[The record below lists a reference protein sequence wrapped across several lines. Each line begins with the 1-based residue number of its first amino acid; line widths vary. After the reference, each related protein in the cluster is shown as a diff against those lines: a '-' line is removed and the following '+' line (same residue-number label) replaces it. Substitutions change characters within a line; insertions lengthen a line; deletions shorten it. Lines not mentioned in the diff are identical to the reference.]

1 MITRNTNQGEQ
12 TYGNFMGKARS
23 TPLLFQSKLVCFSL
37 LYLFTSLF
45 LALYTSLSQTKCLF
59 RSSPFD
65 PIQAPLF
72 SYPST
77 YGEHKYAIPTHR
89 TSCSSPVY
97 FSEYW
102 MVLKEIQ
109 NLCKNS
115 SWSPS
120 VLRYLPGKAETF
132 AGNLS
137 TQARIPYFVHY
148 NESTEIPCGFLKK
161 FPISDS
167 DRTAMENCEGVVVV
181 SAIFNDHDKI
191 RQPRGLGSE
200 TLDNVCFF
208 LFIDDVTLKG
218 LHYHRLIP
226 RKSQNFKIGAWRVV
240 KVLSKELYENP
251 AMNGVI
257 PKYLVHRL
265 FPNSKFSIWID
276 AKLQLVVDPLLL
288 IHSLVVSENADM
300 AISKHPYHVHTMEEA
315 MATARWQKWSD
326 VDGLKRQMET
336 YCENGLL
343 PWTPSKLPYPSDVP
357 DSALILRKHGL
368 RSNLFSCLLFNEL
381 EAFNPRDQ
389 LAFAYVRDL
398 MSPRLKI
405 NMFDVEVF
413 EQIVVEYR
421 HNIKREGGDSGSQMG
436 SKAPKTKKTKR
447 ASPDL
452 LYVNGSCCSK
462 CQKYLL
468 EMWGEES

>member
-1 MITRNTNQGEQ
+1 
-12 TYGNFMGKARS
+12 MGKVTS

-65 PIQAPLF
+65 PIQSPLF
-72 SYPST
+72 SYPPN
-77 YGEHKYAIPTHR
+77 YGEHKYAIPTQR
-89 TSCSSPVY
+89 KSCSSPVY
-97 FSEYW
+97 FSDYW
-102 MVLKEIQ
+102 KVLKEIQ

-115 SWSPS
+115 SWNSS
-120 VLRYLPGKAETF
+120 VLRYMQGKSETF
-132 AGNLS
+132 GGSFS
-137 TQARIPYFVHY
+137 TQNRISYFVHY

-161 FPISDS
+161 FPVSDS
-167 DRTAMENCEGVVVV
+167 DRTAMEECRGLVVV

-191 RQPRGLGSE
+191 RQPKGIGSK
-200 TLDNVCFF
+200 TLENVCFF
-208 LFIDDVTLKG
+208 MFIDEITLKG
-218 LHYHRLIP
+218 FYQHHLIP
-226 RKSQNFKIGAWRVV
+226 EKSENYKIGAWRVV
-240 KVLSKELYENP
+240 KVLSKGLYKNP

-265 FPNSKFSIWID
+265 FPNAKFSIWVD
-276 AKLQLVVDPLLL
+276 AKMQLMVDPLLL
-288 IHSLVVSENADM
+288 IHTLVVNEKADM
-300 AISKHPYHVHTMEEA
+300 AISKHPYYVHTMEEA
-315 MATARWQKWSD
+315 METARWKKWWD

-343 PWTPSKLPYPSDVP
+343 PWTPDKLPYPSDVP

-368 RSNLFSCLLFNEL
+368 RSNLFSCLLFNEM

-398 MSPRLKI
+398 MSPRLKL
-405 NMFDVEVF
+405 NMFSVEVF
-413 EQIVVEYR
+413 EQIAVEYR
-421 HNIKREGGDSGSQMG
+421 HNLKPGVGTSGGE
-436 SKAPKTKKTKR
+436 SKGGPKTKKTKR
-447 ASPDL
+447 AGNDL

-462 CQKYLL
+462 CQRYLL
-468 EMWGEES
+468 EMWGESPG